1 MADGTRQAVEHKVS
15 VKMPFHSYANQT
27 GVLSTLQIVSSV
39 SIGTAE
45 SAVRLYVGL
54 SAYAL
59 PITQVNLPTS
69 TTYCRLPTNREIEQL
84 QGQRGQVNLV

>member
-1 MADGTRQAVEHKVS
+1 MLNISGLYDHHRLLA
-15 VKMPFHSYANQT
+15 YANSIDQT

-59 PITQVNLPTS
+59 PITQVAMPTS
-69 TTYCRLPTNREIEQL
+69 TTYCRLPTSREIEQL